1 MTARVLTQAR
11 TEVQSRRRGFVN
23 DVFAISRRAIRS
35 VLRDPEVV
43 IPGFIIPL
51 FFFTVN
57 TGALENLVEAGGHID
72 YRAFQLP
79 VAIVFAVT
87 GPLSRAVTLVEDI
100 RSGYFNRLMM
110 TPVRRLALL
119 VGLMVADMALV
130 IALSIP
136 VLVVGGAVGV
146 RFETGLLGV
155 IVFVALAAFWGL
167 GYAGF
172 SYAIALKTGNAA
184 AVNSSFMIFLPMMFL
199 TPMFI
204 PLEAMTGWMAAVASY
219 NPVTYLLGSMRTV
232 ISVGWE
238 LDEIAKGLL
247 SAAVVVVLS
256 LTLALW
262 ALKGRVSRR

>member
-1 MTARVLTQAR
+1 MTARGQTQLQAR
-11 TEVQSRRRGFVN
+11 SGGFVS
-23 DVFAISRRAIRS
+23 DVFAISRRALRS
-35 VLRDPEVV
+35 ILRDPEAV

-51 FFFTVN
+51 FFFAVN
-57 TGALENLVEAGGHID
+57 TGALQDLVEQSGHID
-72 YRAFQLP
+72 YKAFQLP

-100 RSGYFNRLMM
+100 RSGYFDRLVM

-119 VGLMVADMALV
+119 LGLMVADIALV

-136 VLVVGGAVGV
+136 VLIVGAAVGV
-146 RFETGLLGV
+146 RFETGVPGV
-155 IVFVALAAFWGL
+155 ITFVALAAFWSL

-204 PLEAMTGWMAAVASY
+204 PLEAMTGWMATVASY
-219 NPVTYLLGSMRTV
+219 NPVTYLLGSMRSI

-247 SAAVVVVLS
+247 SVAGVVVVS
-256 LTLALW
+256 LTLALL
-262 ALKGRVSRR
+262 ALQGRVSRR